1 MHGAGASRLWLQ
13 QAESGGGC
21 GFHAQWWDRAGS
33 NLLPFPSPDAASV
46 QGRQLLAGL
55 EKVHSDLDKLEKAIT
70 ANLRPPLEQSRAVQD
85 STERSKDLKV
95 QGHRSRHIVPHR
107 DPAPIAGVLPRSL
120 FNVGLDVL
128 DAGGAP

>member
-1 MHGAGASRLWLQ
+1 MWLQ

-21 GFHAQWWDRAGS
+21 GFCAQWWDRTGS
-33 NLLPFPSPDAASV
+33 NMLPSLSPDAASV

-95 QGHRSRHIVPHR
+95 WGHRSRHIVPQR
-107 DPAPIAGVLPRSL
+107 DPAPKAGVLPG
-120 FNVGLDVL
+120 GLQC
-128 DAGGAP
+128 GS